1 MTGRAWLD
9 IDGFAFIIILTVM
22 NVIIPV
28 AGEGVRLKPHT
39 DILPKSLIH
48 VAGKPIL
55 GHILDSLKPLV
66 VDKLVIVLGAKGEQ
80 IVRFCGQYRYDF
92 RFVKQPRRLGLGH
105 AVYLGA
111 RGLKGET
118 MVLLGDTIIDTD
130 YRKFCAGPTNAL
142 AVKEVD
148 DPRRFGIVEI
158 RGREVAD
165 VVEKPEHPKSNL
177 AITGLYYF
185 RDIRKIYNAIAA
197 IIRKG
202 IRTKG
207 EYQLT
212 DGLRYLIR
220 RGEKFRIT
228 KIEKWFDCGTAD
240 ALIETNRHLLK
251 KSHYYRKRRSVLV
264 NPPVYIPDSVEL
276 NGAIIGPNVSI
287 GERAVIKNSIVRDS
301 IINRDAVVE
310 NELLIRSIIGEKA
323 VVRGKFKKLSVGDSS
338 MIELP

>member
-1 MTGRAWLD
+1 
-9 IDGFAFIIILTVM
+9 M

-39 DILPKSLIH
+39 NILPKSLIH

-55 GHILDSLKPLV
+55 GHILDGLKPLK

-80 IVRFCGQYRYDF
+80 IAQFCKRYRYDF
-92 RFVKQPRRLGLGH
+92 RLVKQPRRMGLGH

-130 YRKFCAGPTNAL
+130 YRKFCLGPDNAL
-142 AVKEVD
+142 AVKAVD
-148 DPRRFGIVEI
+148 DPQRFGIVEI
-158 RGREVAD
+158 RGREVRD

-185 RDIRKIYNAIAA
+185 RDIRIIYNAMAA
-197 IIRKG
+197 VIRRG
-202 IRTKG
+202 IRTRG

-212 DGLRYLIR
+212 DGLRHMIR
-220 RGEKFRIT
+220 KGEKFRIA

-240 ALIETNRHLLK
+240 ALLDTNRHLLVK
-251 KSHYYRKRRSVLV
+251 THYYRKRPSVMV
-264 NPPVYIPDSVEL
+264 NPPVYIPDSADIAD
-276 NGAIIGPNVSI
+276 AIIGPNVSI
-287 GERAVIKNSIVRDS
+287 GERATIKHSIIRDS
-301 IINRDAVVE
+301 IVNRDAVVE
-310 NELLIRSIIGEKA
+310 NNLLDRSIIGEKA
-323 VVRGKFKKLSVGDSS
+323 VVRGKFKKFNVGDSS
-338 MIELP
+338 MIEQP